1 MLSHDSRRATF
12 DRIPAPA
19 VHLLGAGVCLLIW
32 LLRLLLSRR
41 ARSRFAARPVLGIV
55 LMLVLALAASFYLS
69 FQYQVWQIDREFAR
83 RDAARR
89 VTLAQAQTLGG
100 VLMPAGARLTLA
112 KEGELETFTEALF
125 DRRRRPLAFVS
136 PASNATCTP
145 TTIPRRTRS
154 CAAIRTPS
162 TCGRGPAAGRGLVVR
177 YEPETA
183 PARGG
188 RGNAARIRRMRA
200 GRGNA
205 IEGAWGT
212 GRPEPSCCGWGGV
225 VYTDGHRE
233 PVNWMVRVRDPLGLP
248 LAGLTL
254 GRPTVQLDE
263 NRQLLAVSDAE
274 LACPL
279 TLGEMRYPAGTQV
292 KTAGY
297 PLRQRFPSQSWVFS
311 PVAPG
316 QATRA
321 GQSQPVND
329 GTAVVQAPGGA
340 VLGLL
345 SNEEAGVPRFARIIV
360 NETDPQEPPVR
371 CP

>member
-1 MLSHDSRRATF
+1 MSWKPSPRRCST
-12 DRIPAPA
+12 
-19 VHLLGAGVCLLIW
+19 C
-32 LLRLLLSRR
+32 
-41 ARSRFAARPVLGIV
+41 
-55 LMLVLALAASFYLS
+55 
-69 FQYQVWQIDREFAR
+69 
-83 RDAARR
+83 
-89 VTLAQAQTLGG
+89 
-100 VLMPAGARLTLA
+100 
-112 KEGELETFTEALF
+112 
-125 DRRRRPLAFVS
+125 RRRPLAFVS

-162 TCGRGPAAGRGLVVR
+162 TCGARARSRSRLVVR

-200 GRGNA
+200 GRGQCHRRGVGHWPA
-205 IEGAWGT
+205 GT
-212 GRPEPSCCGWGGV
+212 ELLRMGRRRHGWAPRAGEL
-225 VYTDGHRE
+225 DGSRA
-233 PVNWMVRVRDPLGLP
+233 RS
-248 LAGLTL
+248 AGCRWRATL

-297 PLRQRFPSQSWVFS
+297 PLRQRRRSPVFS

-316 QATRA
+316 QATRGSVAA
-321 GQSQPVND
+321 GERWH
-329 GTAVVQAPGGA
+329 GGGA
-340 VLGLL
+340 G
-345 SNEEAGVPRFARIIV
+345 AGRRRAACCPTKSARFARIIV
-360 NETDPQEPPVR
+360 NETDPQEPPGAALMRGRRDVR
-371 CP
+371 ARPTGT

>member
-1 MLSHDSRRATF
+1 M
-12 DRIPAPA
+12 IPVALPSIES
-19 VHLLGAGVCLLIW
+19 LLLLFASMGAGVCLLIW

-41 ARSRFAARPVLGIV
+41 ARSRFAARPVLGVV

-125 DRRRRPLAFVS
+125 DP
-136 PASNATCTP
+136 P
-145 TTIPRRTRS
+145 
-154 CAAIRTPS
+154 
-162 TCGRGPAAGRGLVVR
+162 
-177 YEPETA
+177 A
-183 PARGG
+183 PAFGLRVS
-188 RGNAARIRRMRA
+188 RIERYLHTDYDSKTYEELRRYPHTIHLWGEGPQQVEGWLCDTSQKLRLRVEDEGTRPEFA
-200 GRGNA
+200 ECVLAEGNA
-205 IEGAWGT
+205 IEGGVGRWPAGT
-212 GRPEPSCCGWGGV
+212 ELLRMGGGV

-329 GTAVVQAPGGA
+329 GTSVVQAPDGA
-340 VLGLL
+340 VLGVL
-345 SNEEAGVPRFARIIV
+345 SNEEAGVLRFARIIV

>member
-1 MLSHDSRRATF
+1 M
-12 DRIPAPA
+12 IPVALPSIESLLLLFA
-19 VHLLGAGVCLLIW
+19 SLGAGVCLLIW

-125 DRRRRPLAFVS
+125 DPPAPALAFVS

-162 TCGRGPAAGRGLVVR
+162 TCGARARSRSRLVVR

-225 VYTDGHRE
+225 V
-233 PVNWMVRVRDPLGLP
+233 
-248 LAGLTL
+248 
-254 GRPTVQLDE
+254 
-263 NRQLLAVSDAE
+263 
-274 LACPL
+274 
-279 TLGEMRYPAGTQV
+279 
-292 KTAGY
+292 
-297 PLRQRFPSQSWVFS
+297 
-311 PVAPG
+311 
-316 QATRA
+316 TRM
-321 GQSQPVND
+321 
-329 GTAVVQAPGGA
+329 GTA
-340 VLGLL
+340 
-345 SNEEAGVPRFARIIV
+345 SR
-360 NETDPQEPPVR
+360 
-371 CP
+371 

>member
-1 MLSHDSRRATF
+1 
-12 DRIPAPA
+12 
-19 VHLLGAGVCLLIW
+19 
-32 LLRLLLSRR
+32 
-41 ARSRFAARPVLGIV
+41 
-55 LMLVLALAASFYLS
+55 
-69 FQYQVWQIDREFAR
+69 
-83 RDAARR
+83 
-89 VTLAQAQTLGG
+89 
-100 VLMPAGARLTLA
+100 
-112 KEGELETFTEALF
+112 
-125 DRRRRPLAFVS
+125 
-136 PASNATCTP
+136 
-145 TTIPRRTRS
+145 
-154 CAAIRTPS
+154 
-162 TCGRGPAAGRGLVVR
+162 
-177 YEPETA
+177 
-183 PARGG
+183 
-188 RGNAARIRRMRA
+188 
-200 GRGNA
+200 
-205 IEGAWGT
+205 
-212 GRPEPSCCGWGGV
+212 
-225 VYTDGHRE
+225 
-233 PVNWMVRVRDPLGLP
+233 MVRVRDPLGLP

-345 SNEEAGVPRFARIIV
+345 SNEEAGVPLRADHRQRDGSAGTTGALPLMRGRRDVRARP
-360 NETDPQEPPVR
+360 TGT
-371 CP
+371 